1 MKDGKLRMSNTKFMV
16 ILIPILVFLLVVAV
30 IVNVAFGIFGPTL
43 DSLFVSTTILSDVP
57 DADKAFEDSKAMAKR
72 VQDEGTV
79 LLKNEDGLL
88 PLADKTK
95 RVNLF
100 GWGSYEPVYSGYGSG
115 GMREQTDMTRFTTME
130 QAFRDA
136 GYEVNGELMTAYRE
150 FCEVRRNPGNVTNHN
165 YSIYELPREDYEPLM
180 AGAKEFSDYAIV
192 TISRAGGE
200 GDDIPMPGQMNDSDT
215 GVGHFGVEYGQSDTK
230 HYLELSDDEEDMLS
244 MVCDNFDNVVVL
256 INAINPMELGFL
268 DEYDNIKSALW
279 IGGPGTVGFK
289 SVADIVKG
297 SVVPSGRLTDTY
309 AYDAMSAPSF
319 VNFGYKTFYDEAD
332 VQGPLNAT
340 LQFANYIEG
349 IYVGYRYYE
358 TRYMNDEAGY
368 DAAVQYPFGYGLSYA
383 EFDQTLGTCYELN
396 GEIVMPVTV
405 TNLSDTYAGKD
416 VVQIYVTA
424 PYSEGGIE
432 KAYVSLVG
440 FAKTDVIQ
448 PGDSATVN
456 VTLDVEDLASYDYAG
471 EGCYVLEAG
480 DYELKLMKNAHEMYE
495 DEVWT
500 YSVPET
506 IVYDE
511 DNPRPSDGVAAVN
524 LFDYADITKASTEDA
539 NTKNLSRD
547 DWEGTWPT
555 MDRYAPL
562 AEKVTHDNRGGE
574 LNTFRDVHS
583 ATPTQMIKDTVTVNP
598 QTEDNK
604 SKVSDEKLTY
614 GVPYNYSDF
623 PYRDESEPH
632 ESETVTLADMA
643 AVEYSGVIDG
653 VDQSEVWEK
662 FVLQMSF
669 DDMMDIVFDTQGYG
683 SGAIESIGKS
693 AMIDVD
699 GPVGA
704 SSYQNGDFEGCHYPI
719 ATTIAATWNVPLI
732 TEMGEV
738 MGQEF
743 ASLGI
748 SGMYGPSVNIHRSPF
763 GGRSWE
769 YYSEDPVISGN
780 IGGAEVLG
788 LRHAG
793 IYAHLKHFAVNEQE
807 SGRENSG
814 LHTFV
819 SEQALREIYLKAFE
833 IVVKDYN
840 GTGIMSSFNRIG
852 PVWTGGDYNLCTTV
866 LREEWGFQG
875 AVISDYY
882 YFLGASRG
890 GKFYMGVEDGL
901 YAGNDMWLNGLKS
914 YGMASGFSEDT
925 ATASDVRVIVNAC
938 KNALYM
944 YSRGKLMISEIDFP
958 LWRVFWIIG
967 DIVVFGAILAGIVW
981 IVLRAL
987 DSKKHPERYASK
999 SND

>member
-1 MKDGKLRMSNTKFMV
+1 MTNEKTKMSNFKFRI
-16 ILIPILVFLLVVAV
+16 ILIPILVFLLIVAV
-30 IVNVAFGIFGPTL
+30 ILNVAFAVFAPTL

-57 DADKAFEDSKAMAKR
+57 DAAKAFDDSKEMAKKI
-72 VQDEGTV
+72 QNEGTV
-79 LLKNEDGLL
+79 LLKNEDDLL
-88 PLADKTK
+88 PLGSKTDKL
-95 RVNLF
+95 NFF

-115 GMREQTDMTRFTTME
+115 GMRPQTDMTRFTTLVA
-130 QAFRDA
+130 AFEA
-136 GYEVNGELMTAYRE
+136 EGYDVNDELMTAYRE
-150 FCEVRRNPGNVTNHN
+150 FCNERVNPGNVTNHN
-165 YSIYELPREDYEPLM
+165 YSIYELPAEEYESLM
-180 AGAKEFSDYAIV
+180 TNVKDFSDYAVI

-200 GDDIPMPGQMNDSDT
+200 GDDIPMPGQMNDSSTD
-215 GVGHFGVEYGQSDTK
+215 VGHYGVQYGQSDTK
-230 HYLELSDDEEDMLS
+230 HYLELSDDEEAMIDL
-244 MVCDNFDNVVVL
+244 VCDNFDNVIVL
-256 INAINPMELGFL
+256 VNTLNPMELGFL
-268 DEYDNIKSALW
+268 DDHEEIKSALW
-279 IGGPGTVGFK
+279 IGGPGTSGFA

-297 SVVPSGRLTDTY
+297 DVNPSGRLTDTY

-319 VNFGYKTFYDEAD
+319 DNFGYKTFYDEAD

-340 LQFANYIEG
+340 LQFANYVEG

-358 TRYMNDEAGY
+358 TRYMNDEAAY
-368 DAAVQYPFGYGLSYA
+368 NAAVQYPFGYGMSYTTF
-383 EFDQTLGTCYELN
+383 EQELGACYELG

-405 TNLSDTYAGKD
+405 TNTGDVAGKD
-416 VVQIYVTA
+416 VVQVYVTA
-424 PYSEGGIE
+424 PYIEGGIE
-432 KAYVSLVG
+432 KPYVALAG
-440 FAKTDVIQ
+440 FGKTDIIE

-456 VTLDVEDLASYDYAG
+456 IMIDVEDLASYDYAG
-471 EGCYVLEAG
+471 EGCYVLEEG
-480 DYELKLMKNAHEMYE
+480 DYELKLMINAHEPYE
-495 DEVWT
+495 GEVYT
-500 YSVPET
+500 YRVSET

-511 DNPRPSDGVAAVN
+511 DNKRPSDGVAAVN
-524 LFDYADITKASTEDA
+524 LFDYADITEASVEDKD
-539 NTKNLSRD
+539 TKPLSRS
-547 DWEGTWPT
+547 DWKGTWPT
-555 MDRYAPL
+555 MDRYADL
-562 AEKVTHDNRGGE
+562 AEKTCYDNRGGE
-574 LNTFRDVHS
+574 LNTHKNVHT
-583 ATPTQMIKDTVTVNP
+583 ATPTQTIIDTVTVNP

-604 SKVSDEKLTY
+604 KRVPDAELEY
-614 GVPYNYSDF
+614 GVPFLYSDF
-623 PYRDESEPH
+623 PYADAESEH
-632 ESETVTLADMA
+632 ESDTVTLKDMSV
-643 AVEYSGVIDG
+643 VEYSGVIDG
-653 VDQSEVWEK
+653 VDQDEIWMK

-669 DDMMDIVFDTQGYG
+669 DEMMDLVFDTQGYG
-683 SGAIESIGKS
+683 SGEIESIGKS

-719 ATTIAATWNVPLI
+719 STTIAATWNVPLV

-793 IYAHLKHFAVNEQE
+793 IYAHLKHFAINEQE

-814 LHTFV
+814 LHTYV
-819 SEQALREIYLKAFE
+819 DEQALREIYLRAFE
-833 IVVKDYN
+833 IVVKDYEAS
-840 GTGIMSSFNRIG
+840 GIMSSFNRVG
-852 PVWTGGDYNLCTTV
+852 PVWAGGDYNLCTTV
-866 LREEWGFQG
+866 LRDEWGFEG

-925 ATASDVRVIVNAC
+925 ATARDLHVITAAC

-944 YSRGKLMISEIDFP
+944 YSRGKLMISELNFP

-967 DIVVFGAILAGIVW
+967 DIIVFGLIAAGVVW
-981 IVLRAL
+981 IVLRTV
-987 DSKKHPERYASK
+987 DSKRHPEKYKARASD
-999 SND
+999 N

>member
-1 MKDGKLRMSNTKFMV
+1 
-16 ILIPILVFLLVVAV
+16 
-30 IVNVAFGIFGPTL
+30 
-43 DSLFVSTTILSDVP
+43 
-57 DADKAFEDSKAMAKR
+57 
-72 VQDEGTV
+72 
-79 LLKNEDGLL
+79 
-88 PLADKTK
+88 
-95 RVNLF
+95 
-100 GWGSYEPVYSGYGSG
+100 
-115 GMREQTDMTRFTTME
+115 
-130 QAFRDA
+130 
-136 GYEVNGELMTAYRE
+136 
-150 FCEVRRNPGNVTNHN
+150 
-165 YSIYELPREDYEPLM
+165 
-180 AGAKEFSDYAIV
+180 
-192 TISRAGGE
+192 
-200 GDDIPMPGQMNDSDT
+200 
-215 GVGHFGVEYGQSDTK
+215 
-230 HYLELSDDEEDMLS
+230 
-244 MVCDNFDNVVVL
+244 
-256 INAINPMELGFL
+256 
-268 DEYDNIKSALW
+268 
-279 IGGPGTVGFK
+279 
-289 SVADIVKG
+289 
-297 SVVPSGRLTDTY
+297 
-309 AYDAMSAPSF
+309 
-319 VNFGYKTFYDEAD
+319 
-332 VQGPLNAT
+332 
-340 LQFANYIEG
+340 
-349 IYVGYRYYE
+349 
-358 TRYMNDEAGY
+358 
-368 DAAVQYPFGYGLSYA
+368 
-383 EFDQTLGTCYELN
+383 
-396 GEIVMPVTV
+396 
-405 TNLSDTYAGKD
+405 
-416 VVQIYVTA
+416 
-424 PYSEGGIE
+424 
-432 KAYVSLVG
+432 
-440 FAKTDVIQ
+440 
-448 PGDSATVN
+448 
-456 VTLDVEDLASYDYAG
+456 
-471 EGCYVLEAG
+471 
-480 DYELKLMKNAHEMYE
+480 
-495 DEVWT
+495 
-500 YSVPET
+500 
-506 IVYDE
+506 
-511 DNPRPSDGVAAVN
+511 
-524 LFDYADITKASTEDA
+524 
-539 NTKNLSRD
+539 
-547 DWEGTWPT
+547 
-555 MDRYAPL
+555 
-562 AEKVTHDNRGGE
+562 
-574 LNTFRDVHS
+574 
-583 ATPTQMIKDTVTVNP
+583 
-598 QTEDNK
+598 
-604 SKVSDEKLTY
+604 
-614 GVPYNYSDF
+614 
-623 PYRDESEPH
+623 
-632 ESETVTLADMA
+632 
-643 AVEYSGVIDG
+643 
-653 VDQSEVWEK
+653 
-662 FVLQMSF
+662 
-669 DDMMDIVFDTQGYG
+669 MMDIVFDTQGYG

-967 DIVVFGAILAGIVW
+967 DIVVFGAILAGVVW

-987 DSKKHPERYASK
+987 DAGKHPERYASK